1 MRTNHVFGISVLALS
16 TVVLAPARPAAAQ
29 SLRPNI
35 LFIFDTS
42 GSMGQSASG
51 SNVGEDTNICPSG
64 TGSKLYG
71 LKSALRAALAQ
82 VGADEAN
89 FGLMSFPQVVVTS
102 PNTSRWCG
110 TSSWGHYNP
119 TAGVSNVT
127 IPNRVTT
134 GNHSATS
141 YPSGCLMTTNTTQST
156 YDMWFGN
163 GVSQVLRV
171 GVTTAAPGATPTAAD
186 YDPADGNIPEIFRW
200 IDNVELPITSAAVT
214 DPELH
219 ATGSTPIGRS
229 LMYGRFYYDHE
240 VKPADPRSSCRQNI
254 IILVTDGG
262 ETCDEATAPDA
273 SFDLSSCSGGVA
285 YNPFHPV
292 AQACQLFRQS
302 NIKTYVV
309 TDSGVSSSEL
319 TANNRIAAAGG
330 TTAAIT
336 ASLADPAAAKAAIVG
351 IIASTVPPPE
361 VCNGK
366 DDNCNGQIDEGVANM
381 CPYSKTDPNDA
392 DNKLGTAAKHCAVE
406 TANCQDDNCNG
417 QIDEGFPL
425 NACGQ
430 PAGCPI
436 PAEVCDGVDNN
447 CNGDVDE
454 GFALGKACDNG
465 LTGSCR
471 RLGVTVC
478 AADKMSVTCE
488 LGNAPVTAEV
498 CNGVDDDCN
507 GQIDDG
513 PLPGVGLD
521 CGIQGQGCAKG
532 VTVCVNG
539 QIVCSSVSSPQP
551 EVCNG
556 LDDDCNGV
564 IDDGVFPGVGDSCVC
579 DGLDPSQ
586 VNVGICRAGRLACKG
601 GAGLK
606 CEGCVLPTPEIC
618 DGKDNDCD
626 GNADQTA
633 RCPNGFGCR
642 DGSCNLQC
650 RGGEFPCPPGYD
662 CVDTYCVPNRCKNVT
677 CRADQRC
684 DLDTGSCVDLCYKVT
699 CLSEQTCAGG
709 KCLDCSNSDLLA
721 CPKGQLCVGRQCITD
736 TCAGVSCASAEY
748 CSNGACVPLGC
759 GQCGADEKCI
769 AGTCKPFH
777 CADASCGA
785 GTYCDY
791 ATGSCLPDLCAT
803 KSCPDC
809 APATGECMAHPCAN
823 VQCPSCYACGLT
835 PDGTPFCQQQST
847 CATGTVALQTAGAG
861 GGCHCGVEAG
871 RPAPESL
878 LWVAGGVLLLVLT
891 RRPRGPKGLG
901 LSDRARGTFGAR

>member
-1 MRTNHVFGISVLALS
+1 MRNHHVSGLILL
-16 TVVLAPARPAAAQ
+16 ARPAAVLGTERAAAAQ

-51 SNVGEDTNICPSG
+51 SNVGDDTNICPSG
-64 TGSKLYG
+64 TGSKLHG

-89 FGLMSFPQVVVTS
+89 FGLMSFPQVVGS
-102 PNTSRWCG
+102 NPNTARWCG

-127 IPNRVTT
+127 IPNRTT
-134 GNHSATS
+134 SGNHSATS
-141 YPSGCLMTTNTTQST
+141 YPSGCLMSLNTTQSS
-156 YDMWFGN
+156 YDALFDTGL
-163 GVSQVLRV
+163 SQVLRV
-171 GVTTAAPGATPTAAD
+171 GVTTAALGATPTPVNL
-186 YDPADGNIPEIFRW
+186 DPADGNIPESFRW
-200 IDNVELPITSAAVT
+200 IDNVERPATSAAVT
-214 DPELH
+214 APELH
-219 ATGSTPIGRS
+219 ASGSTPIGRS
-229 LMYGRFYYDHE
+229 LMYGRLYYDNE
-240 VKPADPRSSCRQNI
+240 VKPVDPRGSCRQNI

-262 ETCDEATAPDA
+262 ETCDEVTAPDTNF
-273 SFDLSSCSGGVA
+273 SLTSCAGGVA

-302 NIKTYVV
+302 NIKTFVV

-319 TANNRIAAAGG
+319 TANNRVMAAGG

-336 ASLADPAAAKAAIVG
+336 ASLADPNAAKAAIVG
-351 IIASTVPPPE
+351 IIARAVP
-361 VCNGK
+361 
-366 DDNCNGQIDEGVANM
+366 
-381 CPYSKTDPNDA
+381 
-392 DNKLGTAAKHCAVE
+392 
-406 TANCQDDNCNG
+406 
-417 QIDEGFPL
+417 
-425 NACGQ
+425 
-430 PAGCPI
+430 
-436 PAEVCDGVDNN
+436 PAEVCDG
-447 CNGDVDE
+447 
-454 GFALGKACDNG
+454 K
-465 LTGSCR
+465 
-471 RLGVTVC
+471 
-478 AADKMSVTCE
+478 
-488 LGNAPVTAEV
+488 
-498 CNGVDDDCN
+498 DDDCN

-513 PLPGVGLD
+513 PLPGVGSE
-521 CGIQGQGCAKG
+521 CGIQGQGCSKG
-532 VTVCVNG
+532 VTVCLNG
-539 QIVCSSVSSPQP
+539 QIVCSTMSSPQP

-586 VNVGICRAGRLACKG
+586 VNVGLCRAGRLACKG
-601 GAGLK
+601 AQGLK

-633 RCPNGFGCR
+633 MCPNGFGCR

-662 CVDTYCVPNRCKNVT
+662 CVDTYCVPNRCNDVT
-677 CRADQRC
+677 CGAGQRC

-809 APATGECMAHPCAN
+809 APATGECMAHPCAT
-823 VQCPSCYACGLT
+823 VQCPSCYACGLP

-861 GGCHCGVEAG
+861 GGCHCGGEAG
-871 RPAPESL
+871 RPAPDSL

-901 LSDRARGTFGAR
+901 LSDHARGTFGAR